1 MYCNAVLCAA
11 NQVLQ
16 CLLQGVPQGAMQGVL
31 QNMLQGVS
39 QGGAVCFS
47 LVLQFVL

>member
-1 MYCNAVLCAA
+1 MVLCAA

-16 CLLQGVPQGAMQGVL
+16 CLLQVVSQGVMQGVL
-31 QNMLQGVS
+31 QGVLQGD
-39 QGGAVCFS
+39 AVCLS

>member
-1 MYCNAVLCAA
+1 MLCAA

-16 CLLQGVPQGAMQGVL
+16 CLLHGVSQGVMQGVL
-31 QNMLQGVS
+31 QGVLQGVS
-39 QGGAVCFS
+39 QGGTDCLL